1 MNMVNQTMKFDVGR
15 ILDPSVVSKW
25 IWWKG
30 MIIRFTFVE
39 GIILK
44 NYRINLMLK
53 ILKSSYLN
61 LNIYKGFQLI
71 CIVMLMD
78 GG

>member
-1 MNMVNQTMKFDVGR
+1 M
-15 ILDPSVVSKW
+15 
-25 IWWKG
+25 G

-61 LNIYKGFQLI
+61 LNIYTGFQLI
-71 CIVMLMD
+71 WIVMLLD
-78 GG
+78 GDSNTKLLQLDSSQNHF